1 MSNKSHMNETLEAEV
16 SEPKHKCTFAKKLE
30 KFYSIAELKAEAPFK
45 NAVFGLD
52 VKDTKIAVS
61 WWVSAKRTRSYPYA
75 RVYDTLGFDGRRATI
90 IPFVKDEG
98 AEGERDFLQWDT
110 ISLMSLL
117 SVYVILAFYVKA
129 ERSSVK
135 GKITNQRF
143 DCEYLAKRF
152 EELAQAKI
160 SAHEWNV
167 HEIESNLKFVAE
179 MAKKGYQKIQNETKI
194 KLHGESGIDKAIELI
209 SEGVEKYKDRSRIFA
224 DKAQRRE
231 AVTLQ
236 PKEHVTVAKKWMII
250 IRNRIGGYYP
260 WTIDEMIRIKNS
272 VFLIE
277 KKHSARKRLPALGDI
292 KDGFLRLIVYNN
304 IFKLLDSEGK
314 KLRSYACLGLTSAL
328 GTGACCNIS
337 DKNVSSCKLNLSKRE
352 LDTLQ
357 KVFNEGTINGI
368 VVLYLGRDVQNQEE
382 SILTRAIG
390 A

>member
-1 MSNKSHMNETLEAEV
+1 MNEVLEAEV
-16 SEPKHKCTFAKKLE
+16 SEPKHKSTLSKGFE
-30 KFYSIAELKAEAPFK
+30 HSYSLTELKTEIPFK

-52 VKDTKIAVS
+52 VYGTKIAVS

-75 RVYDTLGFDGRRATI
+75 RVYDTLGFNGRRATI

-117 SVYVILAFYVKA
+117 GVYVILAFYVKA

-135 GKITNQRF
+135 GKITSQRF
-143 DCEYLAKRF
+143 DGEYLAKRF
-152 EELAQAKI
+152 EELAQVRI

-167 HEIESNLKFVAE
+167 HEIENNLKFVAE

-194 KLHGESGIDKAIELI
+194 KLHGESGIDKALELI

-224 DKAQRRE
+224 DKAQKRE

-236 PKEHVTVAKKWMII
+236 PKEHVTLAKKWMIV

-260 WTIDEMIRIKNS
+260 WTIDDMVRVKDN

-277 KKHSARKRLPALGDI
+277 KSIRQGRS
-292 KDGFLRLIVYNN
+292 FL
-304 IFKLLDSEGK
+304 LLE
-314 KLRSYACLGLTSAL
+314 
-328 GTGACCNIS
+328 I
-337 DKNVSSCKLNLSKRE
+337 
-352 LDTLQ
+352 
-357 KVFNEGTINGI
+357 
-368 VVLYLGRDVQNQEE
+368 
-382 SILTRAIG
+382 
-390 A
+390 

>member
-1 MSNKSHMNETLEAEV
+1 MEVLEAEV
-16 SEPKHKCTFAKKLE
+16 SEPKHKCTLAKGLE
-30 KFYSIAELKAEAPFK
+30 NFYPIEELKTETPFK

-52 VKDTKIAVS
+52 VHGTKIAVS
-61 WWVSAKRTRSYPYA
+61 WWVSPKRTRSYPYA
-75 RVYDTLGFDGRRATI
+75 RVYDTLGFDGRRVTI

-98 AEGERDFLQWDT
+98 AEGDRDFLQWDT

-117 SVYVILAFYVKA
+117 GVYVILAFYVKA

-167 HEIESNLKFVAE
+167 HEIENNLRFVAE
-179 MAKKGYQKIQNETKI
+179 MAKKSYQKIQNKTKI
-194 KLHGESGIDKAIELI
+194 KLHGESGIDKTIELI
-209 SEGVEKYKDRSRIFA
+209 SQGVEKYRDRSRIFA
-224 DKAQRRE
+224 DQAQRRE
-231 AVTLQ
+231 VVTLQ
-236 PKEHVTVAKKWMII
+236 PKEHVTMAKKWMIV

-260 WTIDEMIRIKNS
+260 WTIDEMIRIKDN

-277 KKHSARKRLPALGDI
+277 KKHSATKKLPSLGDI

-304 IFKLLDSEGK
+304 IIKLLDSERK
-314 KLRSYACLGLTSAL
+314 KLKSYACLGLTSDL
-328 GTGACCNIS
+328 GTGACCNLL
-337 DKNVSSCKLNLSKRE
+337 DKNVSNCKLNLNKKE

-357 KVFNEGTINGI
+357 KVFDEGTTNGI
-368 VVLYLGRDVQNQEE
+368 VVLYLGRDVQSQEE
-382 SILTRAIG
+382 QILENILG
-390 A
+390 SSWS

>member
-1 MSNKSHMNETLEAEV
+1 MNEIFEAEV
-16 SEPKHKCTFAKKLE
+16 SEPKHRCTLARKLE
-30 KFYSIAELKAEAPFK
+30 KFYSSADLKDEIPFK

-52 VKDTKIAVS
+52 VYGTKMAVS

-117 SVYVILAFYVKA
+117 GVYVILAFYVKA

-152 EELAQAKI
+152 RELAQARV

-167 HEIESNLKFVAE
+167 HEIENNLKFVAE
-179 MAKKGYQKIQNETKI
+179 RAKKGYQKIQNETKI
-194 KLHGESGIDKAIELI
+194 KLHGGSGIDKALELI

-236 PKEHVTVAKKWMII
+236 PKEHVTLAKKWMIVV
-250 IRNRIGGYYP
+250 RNQIGGYYP
-260 WTIDEMIRIKNS
+260 WTIDDMVRIKDD

-277 KKHSARKRLPALGDI
+277 KKHSARRKLPALGDV
-292 KDGFLRLIVYNN
+292 KDGFLRLIVYNT
-304 IFKLLDSEGK
+304 IVKLLDSDGK
-314 KLRSYACLGLTSAL
+314 KLRSYACLGLTSDL
-328 GTGACCNIS
+328 GTGACCNVL
-337 DKNVSSCKLNLSKRE
+337 DKSVSNCKLNLSRKE
-352 LDTLQ
+352 FDTLQ
-357 KVFNEGTINGI
+357 EVFNEGTNNGI
-368 VVLYLGRDVQNQEE
+368 VVLYLGRDVQSQEE
-382 SILTRAIG
+382 PMLEKILGSMA
-390 A
+390 

>member
-1 MSNKSHMNETLEAEV
+1 MNEVLEAEV
-16 SEPKHKCTFAKKLE
+16 SEPKHKCTLFKGFE
-30 KFYSIAELKAEAPFK
+30 QFYSLAELKAEIPFK

-52 VKDTKIAVS
+52 VYDTKMAVS

-117 SVYVILAFYVKA
+117 GVYVILAFYAKA

-143 DCEYLAKRF
+143 DCEYLSRRF
-152 EELAQAKI
+152 EELAQTKM
-160 SAHEWNV
+160 SPHEWNV
-167 HEIESNLKFVAE
+167 HEIEHNLKFVAE

-194 KLHGESGIDKAIELI
+194 RLHGESGIDNSIELI

-224 DKAQRRE
+224 DKAQKRE

-236 PKEHVTVAKKWMII
+236 PKEHVTLAKKWMIV

-260 WTIDEMIRIKNS
+260 WTIDEMVRIKDN

-277 KKHSARKRLPALGDI
+277 KKHSARKKLPALGDV

-304 IFKLLDSEGK
+304 IVKLLDSDGK
-314 KLRSYACLGLTSAL
+314 KLRSYACLGLTSDL
-328 GTGACCNIS
+328 GTGACCNTL
-337 DKNVSSCKLNLSKRE
+337 DKSVSNCKLNLSRKEFGTLRE
-352 LDTLQ
+352 
-357 KVFNEGTINGI
+357 VFNEGTNNGI

-382 SILTRAIG
+382 LILEKVLGYMI
-390 A
+390 